1 MAASSSV
8 TLRVLIADDEPLA
21 RERLRQLLQTENGVV
36 IVGECA
42 SGGET
47 VRAVHEQSPDVVFL
61 DVRMPDLDG
70 FGVIKKLGEI
80 RLPVFVFVT
89 AHDEFALRAFA
100 ASAVDYLLKPFD
112 RERLQKTLRRARD
125 TVRHRRDHQAVEEV
139 AGLLAGLKPAARFA
153 IKSRSRVVIVRA
165 AEIDWV
171 RGADNYSELHAGTV
185 VHLLRRTLASLED
198 DLPQHQFIRISRS
211 IIVNLERIRE
221 IRSLSHGDCL
231 VLLADDTRLNA
242 SRTYRARLKPFLSK
256 AG

>member
-1 MAASSSV
+1 
-8 TLRVLIADDEPLA
+8 VLIADDEPLA
-21 RERLRQLLQTENGVV
+21 RERLRQLLQTEDGVL
-36 IVGECA
+36 IVGESA
-42 SGGET
+42 SGTET
-47 VRAVHEQSPDVVFL
+47 VQAVREKSPDLVFL
-61 DVRMPDLDG
+61 DVKMPDLDG

-139 AGLLAGLKPAARFA
+139 AGLLAGLKPPRKPAARFA
-153 IKSRSRVVIVRA
+153 IKSRSRVIIVRA